1 MCLSKLGKLH
11 SNGRPISHYNY
22 LKENGSVEKALD
34 VLKFEMENAEF
45 RFFVE
50 IDEAELETIGLYMDD
65 EGNFYYPLA
74 KDLDNDGIADRY
86 DNDFRDSDYLESTYD
101 IDGLHKDDEV
111 VETIT
116 ETREKPSILG
126 QIKSY
131 QYSDKLQ
138 ERKSEREEQ
147 VR

>member
-1 MCLSKLGKLH
+1 
-11 SNGRPISHYNY
+11 

-34 VLKFEMENAEF
+34 VMKFEMENAEF

-65 EGNFYYPLA
+65 EGNFYDPLA

-111 VETIT
+111 VETTT
-116 ETREKPSILG
+116 EMREKPSILG

-131 QYSDKLQ
+131 QNSDKLQ

-147 VR
+147 AR